1 MAIALPVTEQER
13 RITKR
18 MDDKVIVLA
27 GSGAIGSAC
36 AHRYAIEGASVLI
49 GDMDAAAA
57 TSVAEEIR
65 ELGGSAVGVE
75 LDGTREDSIAAMV
88 ARAVS
93 EFGGIDGL
101 HANFASFADGSATTD
116 LLEMPLEVYD
126 EEMRVDARGFL
137 LCSRHVIPELR
148 KRGGGSIVYM
158 SSAAAYIPAPV
169 RLAYSMAKSAILSL
183 TRHVAGRFGPE
194 NIRANAIAPGLILT
208 PRLDTN
214 LTAEQKEFFRQQSLF
229 RDRLGRP
236 EDVAAMASFLLS
248 DDGAFVTGQV
258 LCVDGGATCRP

>member
-1 MAIALPVTEQER
+1 M
-13 RITKR
+13 KR
-18 MDDKVIVLA
+18 LENKVIVLA
-27 GSGAIGSAC
+27 GSGAIGGAC
-36 AHRYAIEGASVLI
+36 AHRYANEGAAVLI
-49 GDMDAAAA
+49 GDMDAKAA
-57 TSVAEEIR
+57 TSVVDEICAA
-65 ELGGSAVGVE
+65 GGSAVGVE
-75 LDGTREDSIAAMV
+75 LDGTSEESIAAMV

-101 HANFASFADGSATTD
+101 HANFASFADGSANVD
-116 LLEMPLEVYD
+116 LLDMELDVYD
-126 EEMRVDARGFL
+126 EEMRVDARGYL
-137 LCSRHVIPELR
+137 LVSRHAIPELR

-158 SSAAAYIPAPV
+158 SSVAAYMPAPV

-208 PRLDTN
+208 PRLEAN
-214 LTAEQKEFFRQQSLF
+214 LSEEQKQFFRQQSLF

-258 LCVDGGATCRP
+258 MCVDGGATCRP